1 MPRFIFSPSAVT
13 TGGREARVTFYR
25 SSTSTNQV
33 KDLYRVDVNDL
44 INAPIT
50 NGTIVTAADG
60 VVGSFAGPDDVS
72 TLYIATNEGSRSAVQ
87 AARPAGAD
95 AATVI
100 LIDNIGAL
108 PAGLKPG
115 TIVVVKS

>member
-13 TGGREARVTFYR
+13 TGGREARVTLYR
-25 SSTSTNQV
+25 SSTDTNRV
-33 KDLYRVDVNDL
+33 KDLYRVDGNDL
-44 INAPIT
+44 VSSAIS
-50 NGTIVTAADG
+50 NGVIVTAADG

-100 LIDNIGAL
+100 LIDTIGAL

-115 TIVVVKS
+115 TIVVVKA